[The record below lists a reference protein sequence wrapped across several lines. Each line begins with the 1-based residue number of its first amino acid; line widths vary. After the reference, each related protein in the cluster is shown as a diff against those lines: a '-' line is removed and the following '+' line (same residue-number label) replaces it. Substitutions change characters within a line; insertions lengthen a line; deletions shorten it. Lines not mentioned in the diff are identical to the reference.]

1 MKTGRSASSG
11 NQSVPPGPQSG
22 AAVKAEAPPS
32 NGPGA
37 SQDLAAQVAKPPQG
51 LISVPE
57 APLGSKPLPAKVVGG
72 HKSEP
77 HFAAFMR
84 VENLSLEIERQGQVS
99 QVEVPALC
107 GKGHNCT
114 MVTAVLLDAEGRP
127 NLLIKG
133 GNTRAAHTMR
143 GRPYVSGGMIG
154 GRWDLNVGAD
164 PAGIAK
170 KVGIAEV
177 AEEVG
182 AQVLKGGAFSLGEKL
197 VPTMPSASTEAD
209 LPVGVIARLDSG
221 VSITGD
227 GSGMELV
234 GLMKQV
240 VIPAEE
246 ALSASRQG
254 EISEGGRFE
263 AYTRRFLDKLGYIP
277 ELGAY
282 VHDLPAALK
291 TAFKQHGTLG
301 LGAAVDPRKMDVD
314 AGHESAADIS
324 HAPAGAPKP
333 VAHAA
338 QVNGVSFVE
347 TNAVEISGFGVMY
360 DAKTDHAVVGADG
373 KAKLIG
379 KVHPNQVL
387 HVDHDLAK
395 VAVYYVDPLRG
406 PMVRMEPIERPVMA
420 AKGTAL
426 ADEIAYKNENYALVR
441 DDLWELKIPLPLP
454 ITLSPAELQAKS
466 AALDIPKLA
475 ADGVLQA
482 VAERGLDAQVRTLG
496 SAVFASPGQSDL
508 QFHFLAA
515 ELSAPPKN
523 TDGFMPLADALRA
536 VRTEG
541 AGDAGTEAALLRLA
555 DSLGWIPS
563 LGMSA
568 LRAKKLAGLEEN
580 T

>member
-1 MKTGRSASSG
+1 MKTVRMGRPRIALSTAGLTDGTAPAQQNSGAKAQPVRQDLGDSAPLAPNG
-11 NQSVPPGPQSG
+11 LIYTPPPAALVVPPG
-22 AAVKAEAPPS
+22 
-32 NGPGA
+32 
-37 SQDLAAQVAKPPQG
+37 
-51 LISVPE
+51 
-57 APLGSKPLPAKVVGG
+57 AKVIAG
-72 HKSEP
+72 HKNAP

-99 QVEVPALC
+99 QVQVPALC
-107 GKGHNCT
+107 GMGHNCT

-143 GRPYVSGGMIG
+143 GRAYVSGGMIG

-182 AQVLKGGAFSLGEKL
+182 ARVLKGGAFSLGERL

-209 LPVGVIARLDSG
+209 LPVGVIARLDPAAT
-221 VSITGD
+221 ITGD

-240 VIPAEE
+240 VIPVGE
-246 ALSASRQG
+246 ALAASRQG

-277 ELGAY
+277 ELDAY
-282 VHDLPAALK
+282 VHDLPPALQK
-291 TAFKQHGTLG
+291 AFQQHGTLG
-301 LGAAVDPRKMDVD
+301 LGAAVDPRKLDVE

-324 HAPAGAPKP
+324 HAPTGAAKP
-333 VAHAA
+333 LAQAS

-347 TNAVEISGFGVMY
+347 TNAVQIPGFGVMY
-360 DAKTDHAVVGADG
+360 DAKTDHAVIGEDG
-373 KAKLIG
+373 QASLIG

-395 VAVYYVDPLRG
+395 VAVYYLDPLRG
-406 PMVRMEPIERPVMA
+406 PMVKLEPIERPVMA

-426 ADEIAYKNENYALVR
+426 ADQIAYKNENYALVR
-441 DDLWELKIPLPLP
+441 DDLVEVKVPLPLP
-454 ITLSPAELQAKS
+454 ITLSPSELQQAS
-466 AALDIPKLA
+466 AQLDIPKIA
-475 ADGVLQA
+475 QDGVSQA
-482 VAERGLDAQVRTLG
+482 LSARGVKAELSTLG
-496 SAVFASPGQSDL
+496 SPVFASPGQSDL
-508 QFHFLAA
+508 QFHFFAA
-515 ELSAPPKN
+515 RLSSPPSA
-523 TDGFMPLADALRA
+523 GEHFLPLGEALRA

-541 AGDAGTEAALLRLA
+541 VGDAGTEAALLRLA
-555 DSLGWIPS
+555 DALGWVPS
-563 LGMSA
+563 LGMT
-568 LRAKKLAGLEEN
+568 LKRARKLADVG
-580 T
+580 